1 MTQIRSLFD
10 PKKGIQRSI
19 EKVISYQ
26 ASQEERLKAEI
37 SEYIVTESIDLQL
50 EKLLESIQ
58 AALETGG
65 DHEVGVWVSGFY
77 GSGKS
82 SFTKYLGLALD
93 QRVMVEGQPFLR
105 HLVDRLRRPQTK
117 ALLNA
122 VASRLSAA
130 VIMLDLASQQIAG
143 ATLAEVST
151 VLYYKV
157 LQELGYSRNIKVAA
171 LERKL
176 KKDGRYDE
184 FKQLFNKQTG
194 EPWEDYQNDELVV
207 DSLLPNLAYQMYPA
221 LFQNENAFSTANS
234 ETIYFVDDQVR
245 EMLDLI
251 REETGKENIV
261 FVIDEIGQ
269 YVGGDEQKILNLD
282 GLARNIK
289 SIGQGKVWIMGTAQQ
304 TLTEDDPR
312 AAINSPQL
320 FKLKDRFPISVEL
333 ESSDI
338 KEICYR
344 RLLGKSSDGEAELGK
359 LFDLHGQALR
369 HNSKLSNAKFYDE
382 GFDRESFVN
391 LYPFLPAHFEILLR
405 LLGALAKSTGGIGLR
420 SAIKVIQDILVE
432 GTGNQPPVADR
443 DVGWLATTVTLYDS
457 LDKDIRRAFP
467 SLHNAVDKVVVQ
479 FPDDVFIQDVART
492 IAVLQI
498 LANIPVSIENIAALM
513 HPGVDAASLKDNVK
527 VAVDYMRKNTFV
539 PLGDKDGSLRF
550 FSEKLNDVEKER
562 AQVPLRS
569 ADVQRIFN
577 TVLTGVFDPLP
588 SARLHGSLT
597 VTTGLKRS
605 VGGRNMSLAGE
616 RETVQTVVVLT
627 APNDYE
633 TERTK
638 LLDESRQRSSE
649 GTIYLLGRTPQ
660 DAMDLAGEIYR
671 CNRIVELYRNDPDQ
685 EVKEYCVSQT
695 DQAKRLANDLEQMLA
710 GSMARGSF
718 LFRGTA
724 SAVESV
730 DQQLLAA
737 CKKHLTG
744 VASQV

>member
-194 EPWEDYQNDELVV
+194 EPWENYQNDELVV

-234 ETIYFVDDQVR
+234 ETIYFVDDVNA
-245 EMLDLI
+245 
-251 REETGKENIV
+251 GWK
-261 FVIDEIGQ
+261 
-269 YVGGDEQKILNLD
+269 
-282 GLARNIK
+282 LA
-289 SIGQGKVWIMGTAQQ
+289 
-304 TLTEDDPR
+304 
-312 AAINSPQL
+312 
-320 FKLKDRFPISVEL
+320 
-333 ESSDI
+333 
-338 KEICYR
+338 
-344 RLLGKSSDGEAELGK
+344 
-359 LFDLHGQALR
+359 H
-369 HNSKLSNAKFYDE
+369 
-382 GFDRESFVN
+382 
-391 LYPFLPAHFEILLR
+391 
-405 LLGALAKSTGGIGLR
+405 LA
-420 SAIKVIQDILVE
+420 D
-432 GTGNQPPVADR
+432 
-443 DVGWLATTVTLYDS
+443 
-457 LDKDIRRAFP
+457 
-467 SLHNAVDKVVVQ
+467 
-479 FPDDVFIQDVART
+479 
-492 IAVLQI
+492 
-498 LANIPVSIENIAALM
+498 
-513 HPGVDAASLKDNVK
+513 
-527 VAVDYMRKNTFV
+527 
-539 PLGDKDGSLRF
+539 
-550 FSEKLNDVEKER
+550 
-562 AQVPLRS
+562 
-569 ADVQRIFN
+569 
-577 TVLTGVFDPLP
+577 
-588 SARLHGSLT
+588 
-597 VTTGLKRS
+597 
-605 VGGRNMSLAGE
+605 
-616 RETVQTVVVLT
+616 
-627 APNDYE
+627 
-633 TERTK
+633 
-638 LLDESRQRSSE
+638 
-649 GTIYLLGRTPQ
+649 
-660 DAMDLAGEIYR
+660 
-671 CNRIVELYRNDPDQ
+671 
-685 EVKEYCVSQT
+685 
-695 DQAKRLANDLEQMLA
+695 
-710 GSMARGSF
+710 
-718 LFRGTA
+718 
-724 SAVESV
+724 
-730 DQQLLAA
+730 
-737 CKKHLTG
+737 
-744 VASQV
+744 